1 MAVALNADAY
11 LAAQQ
16 AADPEDHLAVVK
28 LVREGLPIGLVED
41 AAGQLGITLQD
52 LAGMGV
58 LAARTLAHSRK
69 QGRLSSQQ
77 SDRVS
82 RFFRV
87 FQHGVETFGG
97 SERARRWFERPTR
110 PLGDS
115 RPVDLL
121 DTDEGAQL
129 VDDFLTRIDHGL
141 AA

>member
-1 MAVALNADAY
+1 MTVLLKADQY
-11 LAAQQ
+11 LAAQR
-16 AADPEDHLAVVK
+16 AAEPSDHLPVVE
-28 LVREGLPIGLVED
+28 LVREGLPVSLVEE
-41 AAGQLGITLQD
+41 AAGRLGISVQD
-52 LAGMGV
+52 LVVMGI
-58 LAARTLAHSRK
+58 LAARTVAHSRK
-69 QGRLSSQQ
+69 QGRFSPQQ

-87 FQHGVETFGG
+87 FQHGMETFGG

-115 RPVDLL
+115 RPADLL

-129 VDDFLTRIDHGL
+129 VDDLLTRIDHGL